1 MEELEKN
8 ENFYNYNEKE
18 EKYYEKGFPY
28 ISENLDSS
36 QNVTVNLSE
45 GTVTIEVNFQTER
58 DIQVENEKETYFT
71 ENNGNHSLYNAK
83 AVKTEDLFEI
93 KETAFSQKMFEYLIF
108 ESQKKVNKVS
118 CSTAY

>member
-58 DIQVENEKETYFT
+58 DNQVENEKETYFT
-71 ENNGNHSLYNAK
+71 ENNGKYSLYNAK

>member
-45 GTVTIEVNFQTER
+45 GTATIEVNFQTER
-58 DIQVENEKETYFT
+58 DIQVENEKETDFT

-93 KETAFSQKMFEYLIF
+93 KETAFCQKMFEYLIF